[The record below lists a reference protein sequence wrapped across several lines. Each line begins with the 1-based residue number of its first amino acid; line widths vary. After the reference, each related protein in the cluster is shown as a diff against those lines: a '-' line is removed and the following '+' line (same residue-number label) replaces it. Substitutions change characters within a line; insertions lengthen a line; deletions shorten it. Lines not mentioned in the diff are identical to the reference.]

1 MQKRIEY
8 SKLTKDYA
16 AYVDGNLIG
25 YYRTRPEAEEACNAY
40 TFERLRRA
48 A

>member
-1 MQKRIEY
+1 MQKHIRY
-8 SKLTKDYA
+8 DRLTKDYA

-25 YYRTRPEAEEACNAY
+25 YYRTRSEAEAACDAY